1 MSDNLI
7 ENLNEK
13 LKINDDKRN
22 LNENKRSANVD
33 NDNNNNKDDN
43 NGQECLLNNDKVIQK
58 YFIISKAGKPIYY
71 NEELHLMTRKNKLDM
86 NMVNNLINLVGLLKV
101 IISNFENIDQQ
112 LEYIEF
118 DKNLKI
124 SFIEYNELIY
134 VYVSNLNESY
144 ELIKLRLSF
153 IHNNLL
159 SIIPKN
165 KLIQIFRTHSN
176 YDLRNLLDGSEIL
189 INSFIKNLQ
198 YDFNYYLLGIQPYK
212 LPFNFR
218 NTVSSLM
225 KVPKGSSKYHL
236 YTVIFAFGKV
246 VTILRPKNHSIHPL
260 DLFIIL
266 NTLNSTSNFKH
277 CQSWFPLSLPKSFPN
292 GFLHCYVAFE
302 PPSENFSSREFA
314 TDPQVGVIC
323 LSSDP
328 QGFESIS
335 KWWNEIKFK
344 MHQMNIFDTLY
355 SSYNDSHYTC
365 GDVSVPGL
373 RHFIFKSRSNVQIT
387 SPIYDQPYEND
398 IIARQRLLNTY
409 DDLFNRV
416 RSSQLSNKTNNK
428 ITKSGNNNNGSN
440 LNKSPSSPQL
450 SSANTNAQPSTS
462 TSQKPNLKQ
471 SQSKPDL
478 KSLVRIPSNLTS
490 SLITLTS
497 SALTSLQPIQPQPTN
512 NAMTT
517 RTSYFV
523 RNPHESVLVWST
535 RLFELYIALP
545 PSMPRSAAINS
556 AQSLL
561 KWIRKEER
569 NLFLGDTSTF

>member
-1 MSDNLI
+1 
-7 ENLNEK
+7 
-13 LKINDDKRN
+13 
-22 LNENKRSANVD
+22 
-33 NDNNNNKDDN
+33 
-43 NGQECLLNNDKVIQK
+43 
-58 YFIISKAGKPIYY
+58 
-71 NEELHLMTRKNKLDM
+71 
-86 NMVNNLINLVGLLKV
+86 
-101 IISNFENIDQQ
+101 
-112 LEYIEF
+112 
-118 DKNLKI
+118 
-124 SFIEYNELIY
+124 
-134 VYVSNLNESY
+134 
-144 ELIKLRLSF
+144 
-153 IHNNLL
+153 
-159 SIIPKN
+159 
-165 KLIQIFRTHSN
+165 
-176 YDLRNLLDGSEIL
+176 
-189 INSFIKNLQ
+189 
-198 YDFNYYLLGIQPYK
+198 
-212 LPFNFR
+212 
-218 NTVSSLM
+218 
-225 KVPKGSSKYHL
+225 
-236 YTVIFAFGKV
+236 
-246 VTILRPKNHSIHPL
+246 
-260 DLFIIL
+260 
-266 NTLNSTSNFKH
+266 
-277 CQSWFPLSLPKSFPN
+277 
-292 GFLHCYVAFE
+292 
-302 PPSENFSSREFA
+302 
-314 TDPQVGVIC
+314 
-323 LSSDP
+323 
-328 QGFESIS
+328 
-335 KWWNEIKFK
+335 
-344 MHQMNIFDTLY
+344 MNIFDTLY

-387 SPIYDQPYEND
+387 SPVYDQPYEND

-416 RSSQLSNKTNNK
+416 RSSQLSNKTNGK
-428 ITKSGNNNNGSN
+428 ITKSGSNNNGSN

-462 TSQKPNLKQ
+462 TSQKPSLKQ